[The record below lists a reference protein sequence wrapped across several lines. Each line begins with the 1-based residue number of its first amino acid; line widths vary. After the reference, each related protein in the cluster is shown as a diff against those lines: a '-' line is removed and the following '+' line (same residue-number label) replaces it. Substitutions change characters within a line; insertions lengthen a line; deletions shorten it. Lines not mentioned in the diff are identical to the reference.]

1 MDRRE
6 RKERKGKGRGGL
18 KGGTE
23 FAPPPVLK
31 SWMRHCSVRSFCVSY
46 FSAAVTL

>member
-23 FAPPPVLK
+23 FAPPRAEVLD
-31 SWMRHCSVRSFCVSY
+31 
-46 FSAAVTL
+46 APL